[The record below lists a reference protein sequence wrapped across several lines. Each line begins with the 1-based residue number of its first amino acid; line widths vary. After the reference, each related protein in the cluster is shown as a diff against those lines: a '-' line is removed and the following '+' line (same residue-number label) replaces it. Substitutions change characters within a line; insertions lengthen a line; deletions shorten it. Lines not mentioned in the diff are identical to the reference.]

1 MCTSTR
7 HGASPMYEI
16 MTVAGKEFRDGV
28 RNRWVLA
35 ITVMLALFALGLAYF
50 GAAASGQVGFTS
62 LDTTIVSLASL
73 AIFIIPLIALLLAY
87 DTVVGEEDQGTLLLL
102 LSYPLSRF
110 QLLSGKFVGH
120 AAVLALSTA
129 LGFGLAGVA
138 VAGAT
143 GNLMTSDTWKA
154 FGFFIVT
161 SVLLGW
167 IFIAMAYII
176 SALASEKS
184 KAAGLAL
191 IVWLFFVLVYDLGL
205 LGLLVETQGGVGA
218 DLFPYLLLLNPTDV
232 FRLANLSG
240 FEAAQAYSGLAS
252 VAAARAFRPEVL
264 LAVLAAWVVIPFVI
278 SAWLFRRRRT

>member
-1 MCTSTR
+1 MYTSTR
-7 HGASPMYEI
+7 HGASPMREI

-87 DTVVGEEDQGTLLLL
+87 DTVVGEEEQGTLLLL

-110 QLLSGKFVGH
+110 QLLAGKFVGH

-143 GNLMTSDTWKA
+143 GNLMTPDTWNA

-176 SALASEKS
+176 SAAAGEKS

-205 LGLLVETQGGVGA
+205 LGLLVETEGGIHA

-252 VAAARAFRPEVL
+252 VAAARVFRPEVL
-264 LAVLAAWVVIPFVI
+264 LAVLSAWVVIPFGI